1 VKRLWLLGIV
11 LFLLAAIAQF
21 PAAWLAPWI
30 GQASGE
36 RWRLGAVEGTIWKGR
51 ATLSAYD
58 RKSGRWHPAL
68 GIHWRFLWSELA
80 RGGATLQ
87 ADLDQGG
94 GAQLSAGFQGW
105 LLERLDVTLPVVY
118 ATALLPG
125 TLGEYGWSGTAQARG
140 NGFGCRWS
148 RPVCIG
154 RIDLQWADAAI
165 AQIPGPAL
173 GDYRVRL
180 IGEGEALRFDL
191 GTLRGR
197 LQVTGTGELNAETV
211 RFSGEAEAKG
221 EGAAA
226 VETVLRAI
234 GRPGTAPG
242 RYLIEYREKLR

>member
-1 VKRLWLLGIV
+1 VKRLWLLGIG

-30 GQASGE
+30 EQASAQ
-36 RWRLGAVEGTIWKGR
+36 RWRLGAVEGTVWNGR
-51 ATLSAYD
+51 AMLSAYD
-58 RKSGRWHPAL
+58 RTSGRWHPAV
-68 GIHWRFLWSELA
+68 GVHWRFLWNELA
-80 RGGATLQ
+80 RGGASLQ
-87 ADLDQGG
+87 VSLDQGG
-94 GAQLSAGFQGW
+94 GAHLGAGLQGW
-105 LLERLDVTLPVVY
+105 LIERLDVALPVAY

-154 RIDLQWADAAI
+154 RIDLQWTDAAI
-165 AQIPGPAL
+165 KQIPGPAL
-173 GDYRVRL
+173 GDYQVRL
-180 IGEGEALRFDL
+180 IAEGEALRFDL

-197 LQVTGTGELNAETV
+197 LQVAGSGEVNAETL

-221 EGAAA
+221 EGAGGLEA
-226 VETVLRAI
+226 VLRAI

-242 RYLIEYREKLR
+242 RYRIEYREKLR